1 MAYSS
6 VYWKSYDRSNIFSQR
21 DVFYNYLGKDPE
33 NADLAMLKNVALNS
47 FDKHL
52 NNVMQVSKNVEPY
65 RRMAEYEKEKELA
78 LLREVFG
85 QELTISL
92 DKPQDAKMLIDALN
106 STLNIK
112 EIYERNIEML
122 ELSIGGRKS
131 VISFFP
137 TYFIQAWN
145 DRWKEIYDA
154 TVKTFS
160 SGKKITLEEALQKEI
175 NIRLDSIT
183 ADAIER
189 MFQAEPEMK
198 AMRGEDSQHKEA
210 YKQLLNAF
218 QNMPRYRN
226 ELVEQ
231 IRSIYKIDELSKA
244 ISEDIK
250 DKGHLTKQKIEK
262 KLKTS
267 PRTPIQFQTGRR
279 GGLTLEAIEHLTFE
293 LVGDALE
300 AKGISAK
307 AIHTGNIGFMKND
320 NILAL
325 GINIGLIDEWMEDIA
340 INNKGSSR
348 KENIDRMRKL
358 HDLVEKLDSG
368 FLVYSSDKNYTLNK
382 DFRDKF
388 GFPAGSSISMNSFYE
403 ATRNVNKNARTF
415 VGLIVNTIEG
425 AIMGNDSAREKL
437 SEAMATDFAMMM
449 FDDYQTI
456 GDFRGRKGAKVIHIM
471 NLDNI
476 MIPLSVFL
484 TMLANA
490 VERAETD
497 VDDFVKVVLMTPEIE
512 FKDYNA
518 QLKWQFDNDKS
529 SSSAWTFQRDEAL
542 RKTRISV
549 NFFKE
554 FRDFITTLG
563 K

>member
-1 MAYSS
+1 MAYNS

-33 NADLAMLKNVALNS
+33 NADLTMLKNVALNS
-47 FDKHL
+47 FDRHL
-52 NNVMQVSKNVEPY
+52 NNIMQVSKNVEPY

-198 AMRGEDSQHKEA
+198 EMRGEDSQHKEA

-325 GINIGLIDEWMEDIA
+325 GINIDLIDEWMEDIA

-358 HDLVEKLDSG
+358 HDLVENLDSG

-425 AIMGNDSAREKL
+425 AIMGNDSTREKL

-476 MIPLSVFL
+476 MVPLSVFL

-518 QLKWQFDNDKS
+518 QLKWQFDNDES

-542 RKTRISV
+542 KKTRISV